1 MPTAAVYRTIA
12 SRLDSCRDSVSVLL
26 RSLSVAGEASP
37 FAAGGDRGGDRG
49 GGRGGGD
56 RDGDGRASAGL
67 LERTVTTTLEVTTAN
82 LTEIAAELD
91 RQIIEARHRAVV
103 CDRYTEAV
111 RLHLASTDPRS
122 TFPQRP
128 ASWADHGW

>member
-26 RSLSVAGEASP
+26 RSLSVGREASP

-49 GGRGGGD
+49 G
-56 RDGDGRASAGL
+56 DGDGRASAGL
-67 LERTVTTTLEVTTAN
+67 LERTVTTTLEVTSAN
-82 LTEIAAELD
+82 LTEITAELD
-91 RQIIEARHRAVV
+91 RQIVEARHRAVV

-111 RLHLASTDPRS
+111 RLHLASTDPLS